1 MSHVLRRAATV
12 VAALALGVASAAT
25 ATTAAAAETGLSGVV
40 VDDLGAPVSTCVQ
53 AYQTDWT
60 YIESACTDEAGAWAL
75 PAVPDGDYKIY
86 VPGDAYRSGEW
97 FDDAVEFDTA
107 TVVSAPATL
116 ATTLQ
121 VGGLLEGSLTD
132 ADGNPVT
139 WTNVYVVDASGEVV
153 ANTATYDTG
162 QWRVLVPPGD
172 YKVHFWGYPVNQWAF
187 GAADASSASILTV
200 VAGETTLVNDQLPNF
215 TSVSGTI
222 TDDSGRPLSNICA
235 SAVNPEAFAPYEAF
249 GYACSDAEGH
259 YELIPWGEAASAT
272 VWFEDTNEPRVYA
285 AEFAGDTYDVTA
297 AQRIDFTGDDVVVDV
312 TLSVG
317 GVITGKAVTERKPKG
332 LADVCPQAYAGRTGG
347 LVWGTGT
354 ECSGTDGVYRVSA
367 LPPGATSVLL
377 QPSWRTGVSAEWYHD
392 ASSQATSTLTTV
404 TLGSSTT
411 LKPNKFV
418 PGGVLTGTV
427 TDPAGQPV
435 EGAWVYLE
443 GQYPGRAGP
452 GEGRFVAQTDSAG
465 RYSLVAPAG
474 TYTPLVDPPFG
485 TGLAPEWSG
494 DAVTSATAAPVTMQN
509 FRSTTFDVRLV
520 PASHLTGEVLGADG
534 QPTSMEGQIFTTSGD
549 YIGDW
554 FAFPEN
560 GYPITTSPLPA
571 GSFVLNGW
579 IFENGEDPPTTTWYD
594 GATLR
599 EDATPVSLTVGE
611 TKEITYHLP

>member
-86 VPGDAYRSGEW
+86 VPGDAYRTGEW

-107 TVVSAPATL
+107 TVVTAPATL

-139 WTNVYVVDASGEVV
+139 WTTVDVVDTSGEVV

-162 QWRVLVPPGD
+162 QWSVLVPPGD
-172 YKVHFWGYPVNQWAF
+172 YKVHFRGYPVNQWAF
-187 GAADASSASILTV
+187 GAPDEASAATLVV
-200 VAGETTLVNDQLPNF
+200 VAGQSTRVDDQLPAIMAI
-215 TSVSGTI
+215 SGTI
-222 TDDSGRPLSNICA
+222 TDDSGRPLANVCA
-235 SAVNPEAFAPYEAF
+235 RAVNPEAFTAYESF

-285 AEFAGDTYDVTA
+285 AEFAGNTYDVSQ
-297 AQRIDFTGDDVVVDV
+297 AQRIDLTGDDVVVDV

-347 LVWGTGT
+347 PLWGAGS
-354 ECSGTDGVYRVSA
+354 ECSGADGVYRLTA
-367 LPPGATSVLL
+367 LPPGPTAVLL
-377 QPSWRTGVSAEWYHD
+377 EPAWRSGVSPEWYLD
-392 ASSQATSTLTTV
+392 ANSQATATLATV
-404 TLGSSTT
+404 ALGSSTT
-411 LKPNKFV
+411 LKPNKFT
-418 PGGVLTGTV
+418 PGGTV
-427 TDPAGQPV
+427 TGVVTGPDGAPI
-435 EGAWVYLE
+435 EGAWVNLD
-443 GQYPGRAGP
+443 GFYPGRAGP
-452 GEGRFVAQTDSAG
+452 GEGQYTVETDAQG
-465 RYSLVAPAG
+465 RYTLPAAPG
-474 TYTPLVDPPFG
+474 TYSPFVYAVWQDF
-485 TGLAPEWSG
+485 APEWSG
-494 DAVTSATAAPVTMQN
+494 NATTRAAATPLEVKA
-509 FRSTTFDVRLV
+509 FRTTTFDVQLA
-520 PASHLTGEVLGADG
+520 PAAHLTGQVLDS
-534 QPTSMEGQIFTTSGD
+534 QDVPTDMEGQIFTTSGD

-554 FAFPEN
+554 FAYPDN
-560 GYPITTSPLPA
+560 GFPITTSALPA
-571 GSFVLNGW
+571 GTFVLNGW